1 MHGCS
6 ADTLVLEKMMTSKF
20 RSDTAI
26 YGLAQVV
33 ERLISF
39 FLLSLLTKATS
50 VEEYGVWSQLIIV
63 VGIST
68 PVLLLGLQTAL
79 VRYLPR
85 WRHALQVRHSLILSV
100 FGAVACVMLVMA
112 IGFVAF
118 QRELGAAFFGSP
130 AHSTF
135 VLLLIGFITTEVLF
149 ELLVAVLRADGVIR
163 RISYYMLLKGMIR
176 IGVFLFMVEYQGA
189 SFESAVFT
197 LMISQIGFVL
207 LLALFELPVRRIA
220 GAGLQSSR
228 PHWGETLRFALP
240 MVALALLTGLNNSAD
255 RFFLTHFLGV
265 HEVAVY
271 AAAYSL
277 AGIAGLVYS
286 MLGFTLFPAMS
297 ACWAEG
303 RRDVAAQL
311 LGKTVQV
318 YLFFLLPFVLAL
330 GICGPELLVLLAT
343 HQYHL
348 SGLAFFLL
356 AAAVGLFGLYQVA
369 VFAVILEGRSI
380 DSMLL
385 MGLAAMVSLGL
396 NAVFIPLWGVVGA
409 ALATC
414 LANGLLALHTAVTAG
429 RILTLAGISAG
440 LVRIATRASLMGLL
454 LASAQTWLALDAPQ
468 VLLPVVFLAG
478 VVYLAMDYWGGHS
491 VLRMLLPRG

>member
-1 MHGCS
+1 
-6 ADTLVLEKMMTSKF
+6 MTSKL

-26 YGLAQVV
+26 YGLAQVA

-39 FLLSLLTKATS
+39 FLLPLLTKATS
-50 VEEYGVWSQLIIV
+50 AEEYGIWSQLIIV

-85 WRHALQVRHSLILSV
+85 WRHVVQVRHSLILSA
-100 FGAVACVMLVMA
+100 FGAVACVMLLMA
-112 IGFVAF
+112 VGFTMF
-118 QRELGAAFFGSP
+118 RRELGVVFFGSSGH
-130 AHSTF
+130 ATF
-135 VLLLIGFITTEVLF
+135 VLLFIGFITTEVLF

-163 RISYYMLLKGMIR
+163 RIAYYMLLKSAIR
-176 IGVFLFMVEYQGA
+176 IGVFLFVLRYLDGG
-189 SFESAVFT
+189 FELAVLAFSV
-197 LMISQIGFVL
+197 SQLGLVL
-207 LLALFELPVRRIA
+207 LLTLFELPVRSIA
-220 GAGLQSSR
+220 GAGLESSR
-228 PHWGETLRFALP
+228 PYWGETLRFALP

-255 RFFLTHFLGV
+255 RFFLTHLLGV

-277 AGIAGLVYS
+277 AGIAGFFYS
-286 MLGFTLFPAMS
+286 VLGFTLFPALS

-303 RRDVAAQL
+303 RRDAAAQL

-330 GICGPELLVLLAT
+330 GICGPEMLVLLAT
-343 HQYHL
+343 QHYHMP
-348 SGLAFFLL
+348 GLAFFLL

-369 VFAVILEGRSI
+369 VFAVILEGRSV

-385 MGLAAMVSLGL
+385 MGLTAMVSLGL
-396 NAVFIPLWGVVGA
+396 NAIFIPLWGVVGA

-414 LANGLLALHTAVTAG
+414 LANGLLALLTAVMAL
-429 RILTLAGISAG
+429 RILPLTGFRAG
-440 LVRIATRASLMGLL
+440 LVKIAARAGLMGLL
-454 LASAQTWLALDAPQ
+454 LLGAETWLAFDAPE
-468 VLLPVVFLAG
+468 VLLPVLLLAG
-478 VVYLAMDYWGGHS
+478 ATYLAMDYWGGHS
-491 VLRMLLPRG
+491 ALRMLLRRG

>member
-1 MHGCS
+1 
-6 ADTLVLEKMMTSKF
+6 MTSKL

-26 YGLAQVV
+26 YGLAQVA

-39 FLLSLLTKATS
+39 FLLPLLTKATS
-50 VEEYGVWSQLIIV
+50 AEEYGVWSQLIIV

-85 WRHALQVRHSLILSV
+85 WRHAVQVRHSLILSA

-112 IGFVAF
+112 IGFVVF
-118 QRELGAAFFGSP
+118 RRELGAVFFGSSG
-130 AHSTF
+130 HTTF
-135 VLLLIGFITTEVLF
+135 VLLLIGFITTEVFF

-163 RISYYMLLKGMIR
+163 RIAYYMLLKSAIR
-176 IGVFLFMVEYQGA
+176 IGVFLFVLRYLDGG
-189 SFESAVFT
+189 FELAVLAFIVAQ
-197 LMISQIGFVL
+197 LGLVL
-207 LLALFELPVRRIA
+207 LLTLFELPVRSIG
-220 GAGLQSSR
+220 GAGLESSR
-228 PHWGETLRFALP
+228 PYWGETLRFALP

-255 RFFLTHFLGV
+255 RFFVTHLLGV

-277 AGIAGLVYS
+277 AGIAGFFYS
-286 MLGFTLFPAMS
+286 VLGFTLFPAMS

-303 RRDVAAQL
+303 SRGAAAQL

-343 HQYHL
+343 HQYHMP
-348 SGLAFFLL
+348 GLAFFLL

-385 MGLAAMVSLGL
+385 MGLAAIVSLGL

-429 RILTLAGISAG
+429 RILPLAGIRAG

-454 LASAQTWLALDAPQ
+454 LLSAQTWLALDAPQ
-468 VLLPVVFLAG
+468 VLLPVLFLAG

-491 VLRMLLPRG
+491 ALRMLLPRG